1 MRVIRSAGQNVSPSD
16 DGRLY
21 NEAFLDGLF
30 EETTIASLGSNV
42 VSIDTLYG
50 IMCGRDFTAEAQTI
64 NVELP
69 EDTDT
74 NGYIYVEFDTTTDDV
89 ISIGSA
95 LAPFTPVYTDI
106 NTTGT
111 VCQMV
116 IAEYT
121 ASAVAV
127 TSITPVYNIATTK
140 PNNSLVGSM
149 AQVETSPATAAHAV
163 GSYIVWNNQLY
174 EVTSAISVG
183 ETLVV
188 GSNIS
193 ATDMGSEISDL
204 KSDLNGKLN
213 NTCTHRSIGN
223 GRNGIPWQAGMK
235 EATVCIRFG
244 LNSNYFVEFHIVREM
259 FDLVGSG
266 ELNILNGGYKSSDD
280 NHFIVIAYSKTGVTL
295 KHWYYNGTDISA
307 SNACEMHVFE
317 RF

>member
-1 MRVIRSAGQNVSPSD
+1 MRVIRSAGQNVSPAD

-42 VSIDTLYG
+42 VSIGALYG
-50 IMCGRDFTAEAQTI
+50 IMCGRDFTMQAQNI

-74 NGYIYVEFDTTTDDV
+74 NGYIYVEFDTTTDEV

-106 NTTGT
+106 NTVGS
-111 VCQMV
+111 VCQMI

-127 TSITPVYNIATTK
+127 TSITPVYKLATTR
-140 PNNSLVGSM
+140 PNNTLVGSV
-149 AQVETSPATAAHAV
+149 APFETSPATSSHAV
-163 GSYIVWNNQLY
+163 GSYLVWNYQLY
-174 EVTSAISVG
+174 KVTAAISVG

-193 ATDMGSEISDL
+193 ATSTGEELSAL
-204 KSDLNGKLN
+204 NSDLNKQ
-213 NTCTHRSIGN
+213 TPYSVPFTSTIS
-223 GRNGIPWQAGMK
+223 AG
-235 EATVCIRFG
+235 ASYIDVSSSAQFPPYLAVSQT
-244 LNSNYFVEFHIVREM
+244 
-259 FDLVGSG
+259 GSG
-266 ELNILNGGYKSSDD
+266 ISLGTPTYLGNSKWRFYVLQASTNAPINAPGVVTIRGY
-280 NHFIVIAYSKTGVTL
+280 VYQ
-295 KHWYYNGTDISA
+295 
-307 SNACEMHVFE
+307 
-317 RF
+317 